1 MKNGACRIVVMG
13 VSGSGKSC
21 IGALLAKRLG
31 IAFIDGDD
39 YHSPASIDKM
49 ANGIPLD
56 DEDRHEWL
64 VTLAELMGDHRRR
77 NASLVLA
84 CSALKHRY
92 RELLRRGDPG
102 LTLLFLEGEREQ
114 LRQRLATRE
123 EHFFRGEAMLDSQ
136 FNDLEAPDTQEA
148 VTINIAATP
157 EAIVE
162 AFLKAKPECQACA
175 RSSVASGAP

>member
-1 MKNGACRIVVMG
+1 MKDGTYRIVVMG

-21 IGALLAKRLG
+21 IGELLASRLG
-31 IAFIDGDD
+31 VAFIDGDD

-56 DEDRHEWL
+56 DDDRREWL
-64 VTLAELMGDHRRR
+64 ETLAGLIGDHRRR

-84 CSALKHRY
+84 CSALKRRY
-92 RELLRRGDPG
+92 RDLLRRGDPE
-102 LTLLFLEGEREQ
+102 LLFLFLEGEREQ
-114 LRQRLATRE
+114 LRQRLAARE

-136 FNDLEAPDTQEA
+136 LHDLEAPDEQEA
-148 VTINIAATP
+148 VSCNIAAAP

-162 AFLKAKPECQACA
+162 TFLQAMPECH
-175 RSSVASGAP
+175 R